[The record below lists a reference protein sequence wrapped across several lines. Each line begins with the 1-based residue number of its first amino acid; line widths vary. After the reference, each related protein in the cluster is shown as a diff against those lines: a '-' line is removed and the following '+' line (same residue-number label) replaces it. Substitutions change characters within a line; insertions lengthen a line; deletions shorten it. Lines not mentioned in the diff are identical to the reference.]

1 MASNWWSSS
10 RTFAP
15 GAETLPVYQSLPA
28 GGLGRDEKAAL
39 KQGRGGQSGLSG
51 LQGLRAGHLLESAET
66 AISQKIANEQGAE
79 LHRSAPC
86 LCVTPVRRPLCGR

>member
-10 RTFAP
+10 RTFGP
-15 GAETLPVYQSLPA
+15 GSRNTASLSESA
-28 GGLGRDEKAAL
+28 GGGLGRDEKAAL
-39 KQGRGGQSGLSG
+39 KQAEEAE
-51 LQGLRAGHLLESAET
+51 RAFRASKGYELDTFWNRLKRRFR
-66 AISQKIANEQGAE
+66 KIANEQGAE